1 MTRKFLEWSFFSTK
15 NFFTISKI
23 FTNGKRQ
30 EDTFQSVHYLVC
42 ISNVEIIES
51 RGESFVWSKQLLG
64 HSKPEFCVLLTMN
77 WTYLILGMFTSNF
90 MTTECTMF
98 RANRISK
105 IIFLVSLVVD
115 IFVIPVIFASWLKR
129 IAAWCELWT
138 VKSIDCWLLNFQR
151 NLKY

>member
-30 EDTFQSVHYLVC
+30 EDTFQSAHYLVC

-51 RGESFVWSKQLLG
+51 RGESFVWGKQLLR

-90 MTTECTMF
+90 MTIECTMF
-98 RANRISK
+98 RANRIYK
-105 IIFLVSLVVD
+105 IIFLVSLVPD
-115 IFVIPVIFASWLKR
+115 IFVIPVLFASWQKR

-138 VKSIDCWLLNFQR
+138 VESIDWLVVKFS
-151 NLKY
+151 KKP